1 MRSICLD
8 EYGGHVEGS
17 APRRRKTRM
26 PPDSPVGE
34 YQTRGAHPLERLL
47 SQSAGPGR
55 RQLRSS
61 ASAHDCRTSPTQLR
75 SKGTASVAYP
85 PLGHWPGRAT
95 LTRGPSCFP
104 ARIRVSRSAPKPI
117 TGDSRLSF
125 RPGSSQGRQTLPPGR
140 RAATRRRSGISAAA
154 AKAACQ
160 HTLAAPPCLPN
171 QVMTLQRSKAQTA
184 GRA

>member
-104 ARIRVSRSAPKPI
+104 ARIRVSRSAPKPV
-117 TGDSRLSF
+117 TGDSRLSG
-125 RPGSSQGRQTLPPGR
+125 RPGSSQGRLGRPTPASGPPRCRPAEIRHRSCGESRLP
-140 RAATRRRSGISAAA
+140 
-154 AKAACQ
+154 Q
-160 HTLAAPPCLPN
+160 HTLAAPPQPGH
-171 QVMTLQRSKAQTA
+171 VISEAPTA
-184 GRA
+184 VRV